1 MNKNDRNV
9 LEPIAVQ
16 RITSHNEVRH
26 PLHMASMNGHLG
38 SVQLLIQL
46 GADVNCRD
54 GQGRTAAHLAIMR
67 GHQHILE
74 LLLCHDLDPAAV
86 DKDGNTLLSLAASIG
101 LNPVIVL
108 LLEWGAQLECNS
120 ARYT

>member
-74 LLLCHDLDPAAV
+74 LLLCHGF
-86 DKDGNTLLSLAASIG
+86 KSCSCRQGWQYSIIPSG
-101 LNPVIVL
+101 VYWPEPGHCATVRV
-108 LLEWGAQLECNS
+108 GSS
-120 ARYT
+120 A